1 MSLRQIRR
9 HIGQLVVAGFDGPS
23 VPVELEALAR
33 EFDLGGIILF
43 ARNVESPEQ
52 VADVAREGRLLG
64 RILPAWI
71 SVDQEG
77 GRVAR
82 LREPF
87 TRWPPMITL
96 GRCGDDRLAERFARA
111 LAVELS
117 AVGVTLDFAPVLDV
131 LTRQD
136 NPAIGDRALAE
147 QADVVA
153 RLGRVIIETLQS
165 HGIAACG
172 KHFPGHGDTAVD
184 SHHELP
190 VVEHDLDRLHAV
202 ELVPFRSAIEANV
215 GAVMSGHLLVPAID
229 DAEPAT
235 LSRPVV
241 QQLLRDELGFDG
253 VVFTDDL
260 DMGAIAGR
268 YDIGE
273 TVVRAVAAGCDGLLL
288 CGVDH
293 GKQFEALEGLVRAVE
308 SERLSIDA
316 VERSMARHR
325 RLKERFLATESA
337 RPSRLR
343 DFEAVLGI
351 GEHQAV
357 ADEMARYV

>member
-1 MSLRQIRR
+1 MSFQQIRR
-9 HIGQLVVAGFDGPS
+9 HIGQLVIAGFDGPT
-23 VPVELEALAR
+23 VPVEIEALAR

-52 VADVAREGRLLG
+52 VAEVARIGRELG
-64 RILPAWI
+64 RALPAWV
-71 SVDQEG
+71 SLDQEG

-87 TRWPPMITL
+87 TRWPPMHTL

-131 LTRQD
+131 LTRPN

-153 RLGRVIIETLQS
+153 RLGRVIIETLQTN
-165 HGIAACG
+165 GIAACG

-190 VVEHDLDRLHAV
+190 IVEQDVERLRAV
-202 ELVPFRSAIEANV
+202 EMVPFRTAIEANV
-215 GAVMSGHLLVPAID
+215 AAVMMGHLLVPAID
-229 DAEPAT
+229 EAEPAT

-260 DMGAIAGR
+260 DMGAIANR
-268 YDIGE
+268 YGVGE

-288 CGVDH
+288 CGADH
-293 GKQFEALEGLVRAVE
+293 GKQFEALESLVHAVE
-308 SERLSIDA
+308 DEQLSIAA

-325 RLKERFLATESA
+325 RLKERFLATEAA
-337 RPSRLR
+337 RPRQAR
-343 DFEAVLGI
+343 EFDAVLGI
-351 GEHQAV
+351 REHQEV
-357 ADEMARYV
+357 AEEMARYA